1 MTASLRASA
10 LDLGALRADFPI
22 FAQRINGHPLA
33 YLDSAA
39 STQKPRAV
47 LESMTAF
54 YQSSYANVH
63 RGVHTLSERATAAYE
78 GARARVARFV
88 GSDDPSEIVFT
99 RGTTEAI
106 NLVAGSWGAANL
118 GPGDAVLV
126 TGLEH
131 HANIVPWQLLSQR
144 TGCRL
149 LACPVT
155 DRGDVDLEAWNRLLT
170 AEPVK
175 LAAFLQISNALG
187 TVNPALEMI
196 AAARAA
202 GARVLIDGAQA
213 APHRAIDVHALGC
226 DFFCFSA
233 HKVYGPTGIG
243 ALWARRELLDAMP
256 PWQGGGDMIRSVAF
270 EGTTFAEPPHRFE
283 AGTPAIA
290 EAVGFAAALDY
301 VEAAGLDVIA
311 AHELALVE
319 RILERLADFPEVRL
333 VGEPEERA
341 SVVSFYFGDVHPHDV
356 GQVLDESGVAVR
368 VGHHCAMPVMQR
380 FGVPATVR
388 ASVGLYSSADDVDAL
403 ARGLVRVREVF
414 G

>member
-1 MTASLRASA
+1 MTSSLRASI
-10 LDLGALRADFPI
+10 LDPGALRADFPI
-22 FAQRINGHPLA
+22 LAQRINGHPLA

-39 STQKPRAV
+39 STQKPLAV
-47 LESMTAF
+47 LETMTVF
-54 YQSSYANVH
+54 YQSDYANVH
-63 RGVHTLSERATAAYE
+63 RGVHTLSERATVAYE

-88 GSDDPSEIVFT
+88 GSDDPTEIVFT

-175 LAAFLQISNALG
+175 LAAFLHTSNALG

-256 PWQGGGDMIRSVAF
+256 PWQGGGDMIRTVAF
-270 EGTTFAEPPHRFE
+270 EGTTFADPPHRFE

-301 VEAAGLDVIA
+301 VDAAGLDAIA
-311 AHELALVE
+311 AHEHALVE
-319 RILERLADFPEVRL
+319 RILERLAEFPEVRL

-341 SVVSFYFGDVHPHDV
+341 SVVSFYFGNVHPHDV

>member
-1 MTASLRASA
+1 MTSTLRAA
-10 LDLGALRADFPI
+10 TDIGALRDDFPI
-22 FAQRINGHPLA
+22 LAQRIHGHPLA

-47 LESMTAF
+47 LEAMTAF

-63 RGVHTLSERATAAYE
+63 RGVHTLSERATVAYE

-88 GSDDPSEIVFT
+88 GSEDPTEIVFT
-99 RGTTEAI
+99 RGATEAI

-155 DRGDVDLEAWNRLLT
+155 DQGDVDLEAWNRLLI

-175 LAAFLQISNALG
+175 LAAFLQISNAVG
-187 TVNPALEMI
+187 TVNPAREMI

-213 APHRAIDVHALGC
+213 APHRAIDIHALGC

-256 PWQGGGDMIRSVAF
+256 PWQGGGDMIRTVAF

-301 VEAAGLDVIA
+301 VEAAGLDAIA
-311 AHELALVE
+311 AHEHALVE
-319 RILERLADFPEVRL
+319 RILERLAEFPEVRL

-341 SVVSFYFGDVHPHDV
+341 SVVSFYFGSVHPHDV

-414 G
+414 R

>member
-1 MTASLRASA
+1 VTVSLRAPTLA
-10 LDLGALRADFPI
+10 VGALRADFPI

-47 LESMTAF
+47 LEAMTVF
-54 YQSSYANVH
+54 YQTSYANVH

-175 LAAFLQISNALG
+175 LAAFLQISNAVG
-187 TVNPALEMI
+187 TVNPAREMI

-256 PWQGGGDMIRSVAF
+256 PWQGGGDMIRTVAF
-270 EGTTFAEPPHRFE
+270 EGTTFADPPHRFE

-301 VEAAGLDVIA
+301 VEAAGLDAIA
-311 AHELALVE
+311 AHEHALVE
-319 RILERLADFPEVRL
+319 RILERLAEFPEVRL

-388 ASVGLYSSADDVDAL
+388 ASVGLYSSADDVDGL

>member
-1 MTASLRASA
+1 MTSTLRAST
-10 LDLGALRADFPI
+10 DLGALRADFPI
-22 FAQRINGHPLA
+22 LAQRVHGHPLA

-47 LESMTAF
+47 LEAMTAF
-54 YQSSYANVH
+54 YQSAYANVH
-63 RGVHTLSERATAAYE
+63 RGVHTLSERATVAYE

-88 GSDDPSEIVFT
+88 GSEDPTEIVFT

-196 AAARAA
+196 TAARAA

-243 ALWARRELLDAMP
+243 ALWARRELLEAMP
-256 PWQGGGDMIRSVAF
+256 PWQGGGDMIRTVAF

-301 VEAAGLDVIA
+301 VEAAGLDAVA
-311 AHELALVE
+311 AHEHALVE
-319 RILERLADFPEVRL
+319 RILERLAEFPEVRL

-341 SVVSFYFGDVHPHDV
+341 SVVSFYFGNVHPHDV

-388 ASVGLYSSADDVDAL
+388 ASVGLYNSADDVDAL
-403 ARGLVRVREVF
+403 ARGLLRVREVF